1 MTSWLTVGFV
11 GRFESHF
18 TAEGEVAAV
27 ETAESSKHQGGGG
40 AEAKKPDA

>member
-1 MTSWLTVGFV
+1 MTSWLIVGFV
-11 GRFESHF
+11 GKFESHF

-27 ETAESSKHQGGGG
+27 ETAESSKNQGGG